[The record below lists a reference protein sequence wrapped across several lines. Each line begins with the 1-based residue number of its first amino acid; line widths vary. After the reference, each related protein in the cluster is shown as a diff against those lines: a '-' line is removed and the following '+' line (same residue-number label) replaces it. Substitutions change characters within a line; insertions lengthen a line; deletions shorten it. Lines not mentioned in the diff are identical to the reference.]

1 MDVCQLS
8 ANLSKPIW
16 LLTCRAPDHKL
27 CSALSM
33 LLCLGVKSEGHCC
46 KGTLE
51 KCICCHIAG
60 TLEPNRDADYCLHAE
75 RQEQLERE
83 IEKRRHDLS
92 VREAAL
98 ADAERASERKWRDL
112 SRELHDKVRQPRL
125 CWKFDWVADLAV
137 PIVVSG

>member
-1 MDVCQLS
+1 
-8 ANLSKPIW
+8 
-16 LLTCRAPDHKL
+16 
-27 CSALSM
+27 M

-51 KCICCHIAG
+51 RCICCHIAG
-60 TLEPNRDADYCLHAE
+60 AREQILGADYCLHAE

-92 VREAAL
+92 VREATL

-112 SRELHDKVRQPRL
+112 SRELHDKVRQP
-125 CWKFDWVADLAV
+125 CWKFDWASRPGRANCGIWLTKLHLF
-137 PIVVSG
+137 VSAYTDRLWS